1 MGLFLRLHREYK
13 KHLSFKED
21 CRLQEKNHRIAA
33 VIKSYY
39 ICIPFSVLETKIA
52 HLLFLIQKRQA
63 LLKVRAT

>member
-13 KHLSFKED
+13 KNISSKED
-21 CRLQEKNHRIAA
+21 FRLQEKNHRIAA

-52 HLLFLIQKRQA
+52 YLLFFNTKRQA